1 MQATAMFFIEAERTI
16 TQAKAAGYTAA
27 AGYVVYS
34 RREAH
39 TGCRWY

>member
-16 TQAKAAGYTAA
+16 TQAKAGYTAA